1 MRCTAPLIVG
11 GGPAGAAAAINLLRS
26 GVQPTLIERQDRTH
40 DALCGGF
47 LSWRTLQRLEDLGL
61 DAKSLGG
68 HEIIALHLFTRNRSH
83 RLRFPARAMALSR
96 KRLDRH
102 LLDRVQQ
109 MGGFI
114 RHGEASYEGGRI
126 RLGDG
131 EMPDFDSLFLATGKH
146 DLRGLARPRNAA
158 GEDPCLGLRLR
169 LAPSDRLSAL
179 LSDQIEMHLFDGGY
193 LGIAMQ
199 EDGSV
204 NFCMAVRKSRL
215 AAAGGQ
221 PDALFAQLAQ
231 DSAYLADRLTG
242 MPTCP
247 DIDAIAHIPYG
258 WRAITTQTGIFR
270 LGDQAGV
277 IASLAG
283 EGLGVAL
290 ASAERAVEYWRQGGR
305 TAAPAYQHAFAR
317 QLRRPLAAS
326 GMVAA
331 LGRYPA
337 LISLL
342 AGIPGAVGLIARLTR
357 V

>member
-83 RLRFPARAMALSR
+83 R
-96 KRLDRH
+96 
-102 LLDRVQQ
+102 VQQ
-109 MGGFI
+109 MGGLI

-258 WRAITTQTGIFR
+258 WRAITTQPGIFR